1 MRITVN
7 EISIIK
13 NLAQK
18 VFGKGTMVYLFGSR
32 VDNAK
37 KGGDIDL
44 FITNKENSN
53 LTISSK
59 IEFLTEL
66 KLLIGEQKI
75 DVVLDN
81 SFTRQKKLFYRT
93 ITQQAVEL

>member
-1 MRITVN
+1 MRITEN

-13 NLAQK
+13 ILAQK
-18 VFGKGTMVYLFGSR
+18 IFGKGTMVYLFGSR

-44 FITNKENSN
+44 FITNKDKTN

-66 KLLIGEQKI
+66 KLRIGDQKI
-75 DVVLDN
+75 DVILDN
-81 SFTRQKKLFYRT
+81 SHIRQKKQFYRT
-93 ITQQAVEL
+93 ITKQAVEL